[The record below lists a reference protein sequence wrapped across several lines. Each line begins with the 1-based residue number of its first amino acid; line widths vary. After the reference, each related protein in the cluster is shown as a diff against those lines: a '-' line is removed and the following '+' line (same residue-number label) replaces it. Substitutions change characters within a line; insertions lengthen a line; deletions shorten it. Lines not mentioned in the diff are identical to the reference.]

1 MMKRLPIIAAV
12 LVLLVASQSYFI
24 VPEGKQAVVTQFG
37 KPVGAPI
44 TAAGPYF
51 KLPLIQDVHLFEK
64 RILKW
69 DGDPNQIPTQDKKYI
84 WVDVT
89 ARWRIK
95 DALKFLQTVS
105 TVEGGQSRLDDVI
118 DSVVRDLVSSN
129 LLVELVRSAD
139 WVPPEEKGT
148 EEKGTKEEAPPAEDE
163 ELPKRVKL
171 GRQMITRLVLA
182 EASKLTPRY
191 GIELVDVRI
200 KRINYVETVR
210 NSVYRR
216 MISERKRI
224 AAGYRSEGEGKKAEI
239 LGTMERDLQEI
250 RSAAYRRAQELRGAA
265 DGKATAVYAAAYEK
279 DPEFYSFWRTLDLY
293 RSKLGEQSSLI
304 LTTDADFLRY
314 LKATGRQR

>member
-1 MMKRLPIIAAV
+1 MMKRVPIIVAV
-12 LVLLVASQSYFI
+12 LVLLVASQSVFV

-37 KPVGAPI
+37 KPVGAPL
-44 TAAGPYF
+44 TEAGPYL
-51 KLPLIQDVHLFEK
+51 KLPLIQDVHFFEK

-148 EEKGTKEEAPPAEDE
+148 EEEAPPAEEE
-163 ELPKRVKL
+163 ELPTRVRL

-265 DGKATAVYAAAYEK
+265 DAKATAVYAAAYEK

-314 LKATGRQR
+314 LKATRRQKR